1 MTNFVKTGFAFGRR
15 PFLYAHSKEEI
26 IAMYG

>member
-1 MTNFVKTGFAFGRR
+1 MTKFFVETGFAFGRR

-26 IAMYG
+26 IAM

>member
-26 IAMYG
+26 IAM